1 MNLDSPIE
9 KIHSSAELAIMMAN
23 EDLGMPVGFDR
34 AGVEWLDGFIQRRHD
49 ERRDKDFYK
58 RLTQT
63 LGSYFGEC
71 IIREY
76 GGSWQLVNGSWGVI
90 FDNSNGVFPFAKVE
104 KHLRYGADD
113 SVLSLYNSIAVLFRL
128 EN

>member
-1 MNLDSPIE
+1 MNLDRPIDQ
-9 KIHSSAELAIMMAN
+9 IHNHADLAVSMAR
-23 EDLGMPVGFDR
+23 EDMGMPIGFDR
-34 AGVEWLDGFIQRRHD
+34 AGVEWLDGFIQRRHE

-76 GGSWQLVNGSWGVI
+76 GGSWKLVQGSWCVM

-113 SVLSLYNSIAVLFRL
+113 SVLGLYNSIAVLFRL
-128 EN
+128 GN